1 MSPPA
6 LTTLRR
12 KSLIESSR
20 TIPIRVQPTGTLG
33 SVVNRTRPRIARSS
47 CPSAGDANARSAD
60 TVTAVN
66 LVMLSTLPRVG
77 GRP

>member
-6 LTTLRR
+6 LRTLRR

-20 TIPIRVQPTGTLG
+20 TIPIRVQPTGTRG
-33 SVVNRTRPRIARSS
+33 SVVSRTRDRIARSS
-47 CPSAGDANARSAD
+47 WASAGAAVSISAA

-66 LVMLSTLPRVG
+66 LVMSCTLPRA
-77 GRP
+77 GRR